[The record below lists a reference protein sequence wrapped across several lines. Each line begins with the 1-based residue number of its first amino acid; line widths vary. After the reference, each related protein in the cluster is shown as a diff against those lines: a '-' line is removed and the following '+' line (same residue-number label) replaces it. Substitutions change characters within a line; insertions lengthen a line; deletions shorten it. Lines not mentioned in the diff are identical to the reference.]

1 MIDRYGIHIGD
12 LLYIRFYALIII
24 SGAILASMLAA
35 RRASQYKQDPEK
47 VWDILTWVLIGGIL
61 GARLWHI
68 LTPPPSLVAQG
79 IDTWYYLTHPLEALM
94 IWNGGLGIVGAV
106 IGGALAL
113 WIYTRKTKLSF
124 VTWIDIVAPG
134 LLMAQGIGRWGNFIN
149 QELYGPPTDL
159 PWAIYIDEA
168 HRLPELMDKAYYHPT
183 FLYESIW
190 NFVGVVLLIWASK
203 RFITWLRGGDL
214 FAFYVIWYAIIRV
227 ALEMI
232 RLDSSTVAGLNA
244 NQYFMVAMA
253 VLAAG
258 YIVWN
263 HRRALPPPPVVVE
276 EAQESKPAE
285 DLPS

>member
-24 SGAILASMLAA
+24 SGAILAAVMAA
-35 RRASQYKQDPEK
+35 KRAGQYKQDGEK

-79 IDTWYYLTHPLEALM
+79 ITTWYYLTHPLEALA

-106 IGGALAL
+106 IGGAFAL
-113 WIYTRKTKLSF
+113 WIYVRKNKLSF
-124 VTWIDIVAPG
+124 ATWIDIIAPG
-134 LLMAQGIGRWGNFIN
+134 LLLAQGIGRWGNFVN

-159 PWAIYIDEA
+159 PWGIYIDEL
-168 HRLPELMDKAYYHPT
+168 HRLPQFMDQAYYHPT
-183 FLYESIW
+183 FLYESLW
-190 NFVGVVLLIWASK
+190 NFLGVVLLIWASK
-203 RFITWLRGGDL
+203 RFIDCLRGGDL
-214 FAFYVIWYAIIRV
+214 FALYVIWYAIIRV

-244 NQYFMVAMA
+244 NQIFMV
-253 VLAAG
+253 VAAG
-258 YIVWN
+258 LAGLYMVWN
-263 HRRALPPPPVVVE
+263 HRRPKAVEAAVE
-276 EAQESKPAE
+276 EPVQE
-285 DLPS
+285 

>member
-24 SGAILASMLAA
+24 SGAILAAVLAA

-124 VTWIDIVAPG
+124 STWIDIIAPG

-168 HRLPELMDKAYYHPT
+168 HRLPELMDQAYYHPT

-203 RFITWLRGGDL
+203 RFINWLRSGDL

-244 NQYFMVAMA
+244 NQYFMVAAA

-258 YIVWN
+258 FIAWN
-263 HRRALPPPPVVVE
+263 HRRALPPAPAVVE

-285 DLPS
+285 DQPS

>member
-24 SGAILASMLAA
+24 TGAILAAVLAA
-35 RRASQYKQDPEK
+35 KRAGQYKQDGEK

-79 IDTWYYLTHPLEALM
+79 ITTWYYLTHPLEALA

-106 IGGALAL
+106 IGGAFAL
-113 WIYTRKTKLSF
+113 WIYVRKNKLSF
-124 VTWIDIVAPG
+124 ATWIDIVAPG
-134 LLMAQGIGRWGNFIN
+134 LLLAQGIGRWGNFVN

-159 PWAIYIDEA
+159 PWGIYIDEL
-168 HRLPELMDKAYYHPT
+168 HRLPQFMDQAYFHPT
-183 FLYESIW
+183 FLYESLW
-190 NFVGVVLLIWASK
+190 NFLGVVLLLWASK
-203 RFITWLRGGDL
+203 RFINWLRGGDL
-214 FAFYVIWYAIIRV
+214 FALYVIWYAIIRV

-244 NQYFMVAMA
+244 NQIFMVVAA
-253 VLAAG
+253 ALAG
-258 YIVWN
+258 LYMLWN
-263 HRRALPPPPVVVE
+263 HRRPKVVQTAVE
-276 EAQESKPAE
+276 EPVQ
-285 DLPS
+285 D

>member
-24 SGAILASMLAA
+24 SGAILAAVLAA
-35 RRASQYKQDPEK
+35 KRAGQYKQDGEK

-79 IDTWYYLTHPLEALM
+79 ITTWYYLTHPLEALA

-106 IGGALAL
+106 IGGAFAL
-113 WIYTRKTKLSF
+113 WIYTRKNKMSF
-124 VTWIDIVAPG
+124 ATWIDITAPG
-134 LLMAQGIGRWGNFIN
+134 LLLAQGIGRWGNFVN

-159 PWAIYIDEA
+159 PWGIYIDEL
-168 HRLPELMDKAYYHPT
+168 HRLPEYMDQAYYHPT

-190 NFVGVVLLIWASK
+190 NVLGVILLIWASK
-203 RFITWLRGGDL
+203 RFINWLRSGDL
-214 FAFYVIWYAIIRV
+214 FALYVIWYAIIRV
-227 ALEMI
+227 LLEMI

-244 NQYFMVAMA
+244 NQVFMVVVAL
-253 VLAAG
+253 LAG
-258 YIVWN
+258 VYLVWN
-263 HRRALPPPPVVVE
+263 HRRAKPIQSVATE
-276 EAQESKPAE
+276 EAGEG
-285 DLPS
+285 